1 MFINSLGVT
10 GVSAA
15 VWAAA
20 TRNLSGPTTSDSSG
34 PAGTNV
40 TPGNGVKGAWTQLI
54 AATTALSYAI
64 IFVVSDTQ
72 SGGNFWFDIG
82 VGPAA
87 AEVAVI
93 KDIRCS
99 ITTNVGLTAPV
110 FVVPIVIAAGSRIAV
125 RAQADFAAAAIAVN
139 VTVLG

>member
-40 TPGNGVKGAWTQLI
+40 TRANRSKGSWTQLI
-54 AATTALSYAI
+54 AATTAISTAI
-64 IFVVSDTQ
+64 VFVVSNSQT
-72 SGGNFWFDIG
+72 GGNFWFDID
-82 VGPAA
+82 VGPALG
-87 AEVAVI
+87 EVDVI
-93 KDIRCS
+93 KDLRSS
-99 ITTNVGLTAPV
+99 IV
-110 FVVPIVIAAGSRIAV
+110 
-125 RAQADFAAAAIAVN
+125 
-139 VTVLG
+139 